1 MCSFLRGHGG
11 VVMPPS
17 SLKTKG
23 RPDYEGPEPWENAG
37 GGRWSVQ
44 EFKQQSD
51 TAKFTVFRSLCT
63 LTHLLVGVEM
73 GTAFMERH

>member
-1 MCSFLRGHGG
+1 
-11 VVMPPS
+11 MPPS

-23 RPDYEGPEPWENAG
+23 RPEYEGPGPWENAAG
-37 GGRWSVQ
+37 GGGGGGGGIQ

>member
-1 MCSFLRGHGG
+1 MKD
-11 VVMPPS
+11 PS
-17 SLKTKG
+17 LG
-23 RPDYEGPEPWENAG
+23 RMRG